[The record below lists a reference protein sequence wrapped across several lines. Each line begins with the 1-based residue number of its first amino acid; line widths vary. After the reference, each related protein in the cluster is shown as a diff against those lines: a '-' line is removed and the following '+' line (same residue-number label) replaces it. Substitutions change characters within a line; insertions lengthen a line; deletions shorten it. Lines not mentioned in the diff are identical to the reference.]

1 MEQKGGMVILLFCK
15 DKNLRIISSL
25 FLFISND
32 KISIAKNSSL
42 FKLCFDGVII
52 KLLIE
57 NNER

>member
-1 MEQKGGMVILLFCK
+1 MEQKGMVILLFCK

>member
-15 DKNLRIISSL
+15 DKNLRILSSL

-32 KISIAKNSSL
+32 KISIDKNSSL